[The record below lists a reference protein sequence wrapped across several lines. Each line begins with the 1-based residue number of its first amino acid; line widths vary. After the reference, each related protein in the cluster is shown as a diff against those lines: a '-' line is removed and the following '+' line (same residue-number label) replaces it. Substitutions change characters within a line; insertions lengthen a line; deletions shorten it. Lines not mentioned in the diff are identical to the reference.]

1 MLSITICMCSS
12 RWKSCGYVAI
22 AMAVAMAFTSPLSVP
37 GGCAFC
43 NAFLLQIQ
51 SNQPLYHPVMV
62 ENPGEKVPVTS
73 RRCTQLPFPEI
84 IFRARFSLVSL
95 TLSCYFFSFD
105 FFYFSVEPFFVKKFR
120 WKEPTRSAYTPKRRW
135 HSPPSNG

>member
-62 ENPGEKVPVTS
+62 ENPGEKCRLRVATARSFHFPKSFFELGS
-73 RRCTQLPFPEI
+73 RRCLLLCP
-84 IFRARFSLVSL
+84 AL
-95 TLSCYFFSFD
+95 FFSFA
-105 FFYFSVEPFFVKKFR
+105 FAYFSVEPFFVKKFR